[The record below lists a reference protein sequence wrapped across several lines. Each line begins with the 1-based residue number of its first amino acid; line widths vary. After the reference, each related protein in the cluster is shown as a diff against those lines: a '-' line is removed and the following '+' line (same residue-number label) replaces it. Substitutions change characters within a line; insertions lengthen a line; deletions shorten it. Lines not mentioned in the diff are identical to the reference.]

1 MLDRVARRL
10 VDPLLEP
17 PAAWLVRLGV
27 SASTVTV
34 TGFFAGIAACGALAY
49 REYHWALLLIV
60 ANRVADGLDGAV
72 ARRTAASDW
81 GGYLDSV
88 CDTIFYAAVPLGFAV
103 GAPEHWLPAF
113 CLAHSFSGTGG
124 SFLTFAIMLAKRRS
138 AGHTTTTAKSASEFT
153 AVAATNTT
161 TTTARAAIGEKSFPY
176 HRGLMEG
183 TETIAFFVAFCLAP
197 SWFALL
203 AWTFTALCWMTTA
216 TRVAMAWH
224 AFHELPHSSRGEI
237 GDGVGRPSYPERQ
250 ELTKP

>member
-1 MLDRVARRL
+1 MLDRVARRI

-17 PAAWLVRLGV
+17 PAAWLVRRGV

-34 TGFFAGIAACGALAY
+34 AGFVAGIAACGALAY

-72 ARRTAASDW
+72 ARRTTASDW

-124 SFLTFAIMLAKRRS
+124 SFLTFAIMLAKRGS
-138 AGHTTTTAKSASEFT
+138 AGLASTTADSASKT
-153 AVAATNTT
+153 VAVAAS
-161 TTTARAAIGEKSFPY
+161 TTARVTTGAKSFPY

-183 TETIAFFVAFCLAP
+183 TETIAFFLAFCLAP

-203 AWTFTALCWMTTA
+203 AWTFTALCWLTTA
-216 TRVAMAWH
+216 TRVAMAWY
-224 AFHELPHSSRGEI
+224 AFNELPHLPRGTG
-237 GDGVGRPSYPERQ
+237 GDGLGSPSYPENQ
-250 ELTKP
+250 EPTKS